1 MAAVGA
7 ATTTSPSTTIIIT
20 TATPISMAETATT

>member
-7 ATTTSPSTTIIIT
+7 ATKRK
-20 TATPISMAETATT
+20 